1 MTGSEVAAVGVV
13 TGWGQSAVALPRDAV
28 RAAAGRRVIE
38 VEPPPLARERFRRAT
53 RECLLGVTAVEAL
66 LREANLGP
74 QEIRG
79 DETALVYVTAAAYGS
94 SNRAFIVAG
103 AARTESVVAGAART
117 EDSVGG
123 PRKAR
128 PGPVASSTLHF
139 PYTAPSA
146 VPAEVA
152 IEFGLTGPYI
162 ILLGGAAV
170 TIDGLWQA
178 TLLLRRGRCR
188 RALVLA
194 VETFAECEDLWARGR
209 WLVRPPL
216 VESAACALV
225 VPGPWRATYAPA
237 PASSPL
243 EALSRARAG
252 ETLAC
257 APLIAL
263 ALARAAGGAGPLTLT
278 GEWRGRRAGL
288 AWEAQ

>member
-13 TGWGQSAVALPRDAV
+13 TGWGQSAIALPRDAV

-53 RECLLGVTAVEAL
+53 RECLLGVAAVEAL

-74 QEIRG
+74 EEIRG
-79 DETALVYVTAAAYGS
+79 DETALLYVTAAAYGS
-94 SNRAFIVAG
+94 SNRDFI
-103 AARTESVVAGAART
+103 VAGAART

-123 PRKAR
+123 LKKAR
-128 PGPVASSTLHF
+128 PGSAPPGAVATTGATLHF

-162 ILLGGAAV
+162 ILIGGAAA
-170 TIDGLWQA
+170 TIDALWQA

-225 VPGPWRATYAPA
+225 VPGPWRTTYAPA

-243 EALSRARAG
+243 EALTRARVG

-263 ALARAAGGAGPLTLT
+263 ALACAAGGAGPVTLT

>member
-1 MTGSEVAAVGVV
+1 MTGTEVAAVGVV
-13 TGWGQSAVALPRDAV
+13 TGWGEGAAALPSDAV
-28 RAAAGRRVIE
+28 RAAAGRRVIAAAR
-38 VEPPPLARERFRRAT
+38 PPLVGERFRRAT
-53 RECLLGVTAVEAL
+53 RECLLGVAAVEAL
-66 LREANLGP
+66 LREANLERE
-74 QEIRG
+74 EIRG
-79 DETALVYVTAAAYGS
+79 CETALVYVTAAGYGAA
-94 SNRAFIVAG
+94 NHGFIVAG
-103 AARTESVVAGAART
+103 AARRDVGAGAARP

-123 PRKAR
+123 LRKAR
-128 PGPVASSTLHF
+128 AGAVASSTLHF

-152 IEFGLTGPYI
+152 IESGLTGPYV
-162 ILLGGAAV
+162 ILLGGAAA

-178 TLLLRRGRCR
+178 TLQVGRGRCR

-216 VESAACALV
+216 VESAACALL

-237 PASSPL
+237 STPSPL
-243 EALSRARAG
+243 ETLARARAG

-288 AWEAQ
+288 AWEAH